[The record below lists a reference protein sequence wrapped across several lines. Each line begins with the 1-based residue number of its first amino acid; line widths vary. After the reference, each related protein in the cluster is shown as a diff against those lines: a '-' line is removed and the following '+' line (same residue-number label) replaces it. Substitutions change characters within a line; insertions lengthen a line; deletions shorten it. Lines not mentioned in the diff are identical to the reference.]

1 MPPGEFENNESWGYN
16 PSFHMALDKYYG
28 TPEKFKELIDSCHA
42 RGIAVSVDMVLNHA
56 FGQSPMVNMYW
67 DAANNRPAANSPW
80 FNAICPHE
88 PYCWG
93 YDYDHTRQAT
103 KDYIDRVN
111 RFWIEEYNIDG
122 FRFDYTKGFINNSN
136 GFSQDRI
143 NIIKRMADSIWVT
156 KPGAYIILEHWCD
169 NSEEKQLAEYGM
181 MLWGNL
187 TYNYHQAGMGFVGNS
202 NLTNGLY
209 NARNWNVPHLVT
221 YIESHDEERAMFE
234 AKTYGNTSNANHN
247 VRDQFIGLGR
257 MQALAV
263 IGLTQPGP
271 KMIWQFGEYGYD
283 ISIDNPC
290 RVCNKPILW
299 NYLAVSRRKQT
310 YDVYSAVL
318 NLRKNYETFKTLDF
332 THSLSGSVKR
342 LILNNPDMNAVVMAN
357 FAVTAT
363 TGIPSFQHTGWWYEY
378 FTGDSINVTSV
389 TASLSF
395 EPGEYKIYTDVR
407 LDKPTITESTASLEE
422 LEAEAFPINLYPNP
436 ASSEV
441 NLSFDS
447 KSNQFYELFIINEL
461 GQVIATKKGTAE
473 TGLNNLNLKLDQ
485 LSNGSYHAL
494 LKVGNNYSNK
504 AFIKGN

>member
-1 MPPGEFENNESWGYN
+1 
-16 PSFHMALDKYYG
+16 
-28 TPEKFKELIDSCHA
+28 
-42 RGIAVSVDMVLNHA
+42 
-56 FGQSPMVNMYW
+56 
-67 DAANNRPAANSPW
+67 
-80 FNAICPHE
+80 
-88 PYCWG
+88 
-93 YDYDHTRQAT
+93 
-103 KDYIDRVN
+103 
-111 RFWIEEYNIDG
+111 
-122 FRFDYTKGFINNSN
+122 
-136 GFSQDRI
+136 
-143 NIIKRMADSIWVT
+143 
-156 KPGAYIILEHWCD
+156 
-169 NSEEKQLAEYGM
+169 
-181 MLWGNL
+181 
-187 TYNYHQAGMGFVGNS
+187 
-202 NLTNGLY
+202 
-209 NARNWNVPHLVT
+209 
-221 YIESHDEERAMFE
+221 
-234 AKTYGNTSNANHN
+234 
-247 VRDQFIGLGR
+247 

-318 NLRKNYETFKTLDF
+318 HLRKNHETFRTLDF
-332 THSLSGSVKR
+332 SHSLSGSVKR
-342 LILNNPDMNAVVMAN
+342 LILNNPEMNAVVMAN
-357 FAVTAT
+357 FAVTAS

-461 GQVIATKKGTAE
+461 GQVIATKKGTTE